1 MMNNHLNSS
10 KNLTELLVEIK
21 QELRDFVQTRITML
35 KVELQEKAKILKTAA
50 PIALIGI
57 LLLMTAYLFFTLAVV
72 ALVFVALPDN
82 AYRWCLAFVAVAV
95 LWSLLGGVAVYF
107 AKRELEVKGLL
118 PRRAVE
124 VLREDKLWIESEVR
138 QVKSI

>member
-10 KNLTELLVEIK
+10 KNLTELLVEMK
-21 QELRDFVQTRITML
+21 HELRDFVQTRITML
-35 KVELQEKAKILKTAA
+35 KVELQEKAKTLKTAA

-57 LLLMTAYLFFTLAVV
+57 LLLLTAYLLFTLAVV
-72 ALVFVALPDN
+72 ALVFGALPDN

-118 PRRAVE
+118 PRRTVE